1 MSFNYHAAYTPPMT
15 DVTMAR
21 WRTQVHHL
29 RREIDRTCEMLVE
42 SWVRTLHQRD
52 HETAD
57 HTRRVTDW
65 TLRVARE
72 LGLPQSLQVHI
83 RRGALLHDIGK
94 LWIPDQILQ
103 KPGPLNA
110 DEWAVMR
117 QHPVYARNL
126 MLSVESLRP
135 AIDIPFSHH
144 ERWDGKGYPQGL
156 AGNAIPLSARIFA
169 IIDVWDALRAD
180 RPYHR
185 ARSIDEARSIIE
197 ASAGSHF
204 DPDLTELFLTLI
216 DEPANDSMDS
226 SYLGPSA
233 MPSTQ

>member
-1 MSFNYHAAYTPPMT
+1 VSLGYHSALATSMT
-15 DVTMAR
+15 DLNITG

-52 HETAD
+52 RETAD

-65 TLRVARE
+65 TLRIARE

-103 KPGPLNA
+103 KPGPLSP
-110 DEWAVMR
+110 DEWVVMR
-117 QHPVYARNL
+117 QHPVYARDL
-126 MLSVESLRP
+126 MFPVEALRP
-135 AIDIPFSHH
+135 AIDIPYCHH

-156 AGNAIPLSARIFA
+156 AGNAIPLSARIFT
-169 IIDVWDALRAD
+169 IVDVWDALRAD

-185 ARSIDEARSIIE
+185 ARSVEEARVIIAE
-197 ASAGSHF
+197 SAGNHF
-204 DPDLTELFLTLI
+204 DPALTALFLKLI
-216 DEPANDSMDS
+216 DEP
-226 SYLGPSA
+226 
-233 MPSTQ
+233 STDVPGASFFNPDELTPP

>member
-1 MSFNYHAAYTPPMT
+1 MPAGHHSALATSMT
-15 DVTMAR
+15 DFTMTG

-52 HETAD
+52 RETAD

-65 TLRVARE
+65 TLRIARE
-72 LGLPQSLQVHI
+72 LGLPPALQVHI

-103 KPGPLNA
+103 KPGPLNP
-110 DEWAVMR
+110 DEWAVMHW
-117 QHPVYARNL
+117 HPIYARDL
-126 MLSVESLRP
+126 MLPVEALRP
-135 AIDIPFSHH
+135 AIDIPYSHH

-156 AGNAIPLSARIFA
+156 AGNAIPLPARIFA
-169 IIDVWDALRAD
+169 IGDVWDALRAD

-185 ARSIDEARSIIE
+185 ARSVEEARLIIAE
-197 ASAGSHF
+197 SAGTHF
-204 DPDLTELFLTLI
+204 DPSLTALFLKLI
-216 DEPANDSMDS
+216 DEPTPDT
-226 SYLGPSA
+226 SA
-233 MPSTQ
+233 AAFLKS

>member
-1 MSFNYHAAYTPPMT
+1 
-15 DVTMAR
+15 
-21 WRTQVHHL
+21 
-29 RREIDRTCEMLVE
+29 MLVE

-52 HETAD
+52 RETAD

-72 LGLPQSLQVHI
+72 LGLPQALQVHI

-110 DEWAVMR
+110 DEWAVMH
-117 QHPVYARNL
+117 QHPIYARDL
-126 MLSVESLRP
+126 MLPVESLRP

-156 AGNAIPLSARIFA
+156 AGNAIPLPARIFA
-169 IIDVWDALRAD
+169 LVDVWDALRAD

-185 ARSIDEARSIIE
+185 ARSVDEARAIIE

-204 DPDLTELFLTLI
+204 DPTLTTLFLTLI
-216 DEPANDSMDS
+216 DDPSPDTTVSPFLNPVMLSPARR
-226 SYLGPSA
+226 
-233 MPSTQ
+233 

>member
-1 MSFNYHAAYTPPMT
+1 MSLNHHTAYTPSMT
-15 DVTMAR
+15 DFTMAG

-52 HETAD
+52 RETAD

-72 LGLPQSLQVHI
+72 LGLPQALHVHI

-117 QHPVYARNL
+117 QHPIYARDL

-144 ERWDGKGYPQGL
+144 ERWDGKGYPARL
-156 AGNAIPLSARIFA
+156 SAEDIPLMARIMAVADTFDA
-169 IIDVWDALRAD
+169 MSSNRSYRPALPRDKVLEEIQRCAGTQFDPAVAPLIRRIDLAAYDALISR
-180 RPYHR
+180 H
-185 ARSIDEARSIIE
+185 
-197 ASAGSHF
+197 ASGAIGM
-204 DPDLTELFLTLI
+204 
-216 DEPANDSMDS
+216 A
-226 SYLGPSA
+226 A
-233 MPSTQ
+233 

>member
-1 MSFNYHAAYTPPMT
+1 
-15 DVTMAR
+15 MAG
-21 WRTQVHHL
+21 WRTQVDHL

-52 HETAD
+52 RETAD

-72 LGLPQSLQVHI
+72 LGLPQALQVHI

-103 KPGPLNA
+103 KPGPLNT
-110 DEWAVMR
+110 DEWTVMH
-117 QHPVYARNL
+117 QHPVYARDL
-126 MLSVESLRP
+126 MLPIESLRP

-156 AGNAIPLSARIFA
+156 AGNAIPLPARIFA
-169 IIDVWDALRAD
+169 LVDVWDALRAD

-185 ARSIDEARSIIE
+185 ARSVSEARAIIE

-204 DPDLTELFLTLI
+204 DPTLTTLFLTLI
-216 DEPANDSMDS
+216 DEPSPDTAVSP
-226 SYLGPSA
+226 YLNPVMLSPA
-233 MPSTQ
+233 RH